1 MTEPANPARETSA
14 AAAPPAVPPVV
25 PDHELIRVIGSGS
38 SGEVWLARNVLG
50 IHRAVKIVFARAF
63 EKRRSFE
70 REFDGVL
77 KFEPVSRLHDGLM
90 DILQVGCNDAAGYFY
105 YVMEL
110 CDDVS
115 TGQVIVPEQYSPRTL
130 AYDHRQRR
138 RLPIG
143 ECIRLGA
150 AIASALGYLHRH
162 GLIHRDVKP
171 SNIIFV
177 NGFPKLADVGLV
189 SELSEPG
196 SQVGTEGFI
205 APEGAGTPQADIYS
219 LGKVLYEISTGK
231 DRNEY
236 PVLPALL
243 EDNAEGR
250 DLVHFNKIVLDACRT
265 DPRRRYKSADE
276 MMTVLLAFQFSH
288 YDPRIEN
295 ARQRLIRAISVAGPY
310 IGFGVIVGM
319 LWRLIWLLK
328 HTPH

>member
-1 MTEPANPARETSA
+1 MVKYGWPGTFWRTY
-14 AAAPPAVPPVV
+14 
-25 PDHELIRVIGSGS
+25 
-38 SGEVWLARNVLG
+38 
-50 IHRAVKIVFARAF
+50 RAVKIVHEQVF
-63 EKRRSFE
+63 EHRRSFE

-115 TGQVIVPEQYSPRTL
+115 TGQVIVPEQYCPRTL
-130 AYDHRQRR
+130 AYDYRQRR

-150 AIASALGYLHRH
+150 ATASALGYLHRH

-219 LGKVLYEISTGK
+219 LGKSSTKSAPARTGMNI
-231 DRNEY
+231 RCCRRRWRTTPRAGTCPFQQNR
-236 PVLPALL
+236 PRCLPQRPAPAL
-243 EDNAEGR
+243 
-250 DLVHFNKIVLDACRT
+250 
-265 DPRRRYKSADE
+265 
-276 MMTVLLAFQFSH
+276 
-288 YDPRIEN
+288 
-295 ARQRLIRAISVAGPY
+295 
-310 IGFGVIVGM
+310 
-319 LWRLIWLLK
+319 
-328 HTPH
+328 